1 MPSDIETK
9 KPPGVIQPPEQD
21 EMAEQDATAADLQ
34 IGARVRYARVL
45 KGLRMRDLAK
55 KVNCTESMIS
65 KIEANRVVP
74 SIPMLQK
81 IIVALDRNMAS
92 FFGLELDTHKLVQ
105 RPEERVL
112 VEGDALRGG
121 LNVRYERLVPPA
133 AGNLLE
139 ANIHNIGPGGH
150 KTDQIK
156 HQGEAVGYLL
166 SGEIE
171 LDIDGSTYHMTA
183 GDSFFFKAH
192 LKNGYRNVGAVPAR
206 LLWVNTPQVH

>member
-1 MPSDIETK
+1 MGRMDRDGPDDETA
-9 KPPGVIQPPEQD
+9 PAGGGAADP
-21 EMAEQDATAADLQ
+21 ATEDLQ

-45 KGLRMRDLAK
+45 KGLRMRDLAQR
-55 KVNCTESMIS
+55 VGCTESMVS
-65 KIEANRVVP
+65 KIESNRVVP
-74 SIPMLQK
+74 SIAMLQK

-105 RPEERVL
+105 RPGERFVAQA
-112 VEGDALRGG
+112 DALRGG
-121 LNVRYERLVPPA
+121 EGISYERLVPPA

-139 ANIHNIGPGGH
+139 ANIHNIEPAGH
-150 KTDQIK
+150 KVDAIK

-166 SGEIE
+166 EGRIE
-171 LDIDGSTYHMTA
+171 LSIDGTVYLMNP

-192 LKNGYRNVGAVPAR
+192 LKNSYRNVGPGPAR